1 LLVFLLRKEG
11 ENYLTVATGDV
22 KREKAIIVGIE
33 LAGDDPAQT
42 VYSLDE
48 LAGLADTAGAEVVGR
63 LVQKKAR
70 PDPATFLGRGKVE
83 EVAELCR
90 AREADLVIFD
100 RELSPRQGRN
110 LEELLGLRVV
120 DRTQLILDIFAGRAR
135 TSEGKLQ
142 VELAQLNYLLPR
154 LVGKGLELSRL
165 GGGIG
170 TRGPGETRLEMDR
183 RRIRQRIADLK
194 EELKNVKKHRDLLR
208 RNRQETPVPL
218 VALVGYT
225 NAGKS
230 TILKK
235 LTGADV
241 LVEDKLFATLDPTTR
256 RVVLP
261 NNEAVVLTDTVGF
274 IQRLPHHLV
283 AAFRA
288 TLEEV
293 VEADILLH
301 VVDASHPNRD
311 GQIEAVNRVLE
322 ALGAA
327 DKPVIIVY
335 NKIDLVEREALPR
348 KIDDPPAVFI
358 SAVSGQGLED
368 LLAAIA
374 RVLSDRRLR
383 ANFFIPYKKSSVL
396 ALLHEKGRVLKEEHG
411 QEGINVEAEI
421 EAVWAKRAEARLRE

>member
-1 LLVFLLRKEG
+1 M
-11 ENYLTVATGDV
+11 TVTTGDV
-22 KREKAIIVGIE
+22 KREKAVIVGIE
-33 LAGDDPAQT
+33 LAGDEPAET
-42 VYSLDE
+42 AYSLDE

-63 LVQKKAR
+63 LTQKKAR
-70 PDPATFLGRGKVE
+70 PDPATFLGSGKAG

-90 AREADLVIFD
+90 QLEAELVIFD

-110 LEELLGLRVV
+110 LEELLGVRVV

-170 TRGPGETRLEMDR
+170 TRGPGETKLEVDR

-208 RNRQETPVPL
+208 RSRQEAPIPL

-235 LTGADV
+235 LTGAQV

-261 NNEAVVLTDTVGF
+261 NNEAVLLTDTVGF

-301 VVDASHPNRD
+301 VVDASHPNSD
-311 GQIEAVNRVLE
+311 AQVEAVNRVLE
-322 ALGAA
+322 TLGAA
-327 DKPVIIVY
+327 DKPVIIVN
-335 NKIDLVEREALPR
+335 NKIDLVEQEALPR
-348 KIDDPPAVFI
+348 KSDDPPAVFV

-368 LLAAIA
+368 LLAAVAQI
-374 RVLSDRRLR
+374 LSDRRLR
-383 ANFFIPYKKSSVL
+383 ANFFIPYEKSSVL

-411 QEGINVEAEI
+411 QEGISVEAEI